1 MGICLQCGTEIRIGG
16 LCPAHAEAISTCDD
30 VTAEQ
35 VMSTV
40 VAEPAACLID
50 QWGNVHALT
59 ERSLVGRL
67 QRECSLTILHHSVSA
82 MHAQIE
88 RVTPAARAMAA
99 GTQTSA
105 PRRGAKEE
113 AAPSGWRV
121 VDRGSLNGTFVDDE
135 PARVSPLCDGA
146 RVRFGNVSFYFS
158 SHRLPVM
165 QAQLGAGYTV
175 PVRQRDIAFTARVTD
190 GAGHEMAL
198 AQRASGGIVRVDDET
213 TVEFARLEFAFLKIL
228 AERRI
233 SNADPELAFVSSKEL
248 SDLLEFKSADAD
260 GENVRELVRRVRRKF
275 KTEGIPD
282 LVESRQGVGYRL
294 AWSVKG

>member
-16 LCPAHAEAISTCDD
+16 LCPPHAEAIATCDD

-35 VMSTV
+35 VMSST

-50 QWGNVHALT
+50 QWGNVHPLT

-67 QRECSLTILHHSVSA
+67 QQECAVTILHHSVSA

-88 RVTPAARAMAA
+88 QVGQAARAMAT

-105 PRRGAKEE
+105 RRPGAKDDV
-113 AAPSGWRV
+113 PTGWRV

-135 PARVSPLCDGA
+135 AARVVPLTDGA
-146 RVRFGNVSFYFS
+146 RLRFGNVSFYFS

-165 QAQLGAGYTV
+165 RTKLGAGYTV
-175 PVRQRDIAFTARVTD
+175 PVRQRDIAFHARVTD
-190 GAGHEMAL
+190 GAGKEMAL

-213 TVEFARLEFAFLKIL
+213 TVEFARLEFAFLKVL

-233 SNADPELAFVSSKEL
+233 ASDDPELAFVSSKEL

-275 KTEGIPD
+275 KIEGIPD

-294 AWSVKG
+294 AWSVKA